1 MEGSIISAYFAKL
14 SINYKNQQNY
24 WYNFRNAQALL
35 VAYYATFS
43 STVYQESLPVLQ
55 LGSLEQYFLSTFLLL
70 AQFERKCNL
79 ISLFFYPFF
88 DEKTA
93 NFKAQNRRMVPRF
106 Q

>member
-1 MEGSIISAYFAKL
+1 MISAYFAKL

-79 ISLFFYPFF
+79 ISIFFYPFF

-93 NFKAQNRRMVPRF
+93 NFKAQNRRLVPRF